1 MYLVDLTFLGIAFPN
16 HLVFAPP
23 PPGDKAYALIGRDIL
38 NRYETMLDG
47 RRLQFTVQ

>member
-1 MYLVDLTFLGIAFPN
+1 VNLTFLGFVFPN

-38 NRYETMLDG
+38 NQYRSLLDG
-47 RRLQFTVQ
+47 PASQLTVQ